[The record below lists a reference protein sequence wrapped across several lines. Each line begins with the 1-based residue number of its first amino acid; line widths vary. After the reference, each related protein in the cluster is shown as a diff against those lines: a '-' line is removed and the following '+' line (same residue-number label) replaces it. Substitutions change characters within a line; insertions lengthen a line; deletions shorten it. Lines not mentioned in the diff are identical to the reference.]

1 LRPGCGPGRLLPSA
15 RHRHEN
21 AFAMRGG
28 FILIQIEELM
38 KVSLFIPCLTEH
50 MFPESG
56 LAMVKVL
63 KYIGAEID
71 YVENQTCCG
80 QPAFNSGYRK
90 QIIPVAER
98 FIDLF
103 KDKEIVVAPSGSCTA
118 MVRVFYHQLD
128 LKPEKRRELEDLSKR
143 IFEFTEFMVD
153 VAKVDALG
161 GSFPHRVTY
170 HDSCHL
176 LRELKVKEQPRKLIR
191 GIGDIEFVE
200 MEKSDTCCGFGGTFS
215 YKFPELSVAMVARK
229 CRYIDESRA
238 EYVIGADSSCL
249 MNIQGYLEK
258 HRMKPR
264 AMHITELLAASLRL

>member
-1 LRPGCGPGRLLPSA
+1 
-15 RHRHEN
+15 
-21 AFAMRGG
+21 
-28 FILIQIEELM
+28 M

-50 MFPESG
+50 LYPEAG

-63 KYIGAEID
+63 KHIGAEID
-71 YVENQTCCG
+71 YVDDQTCCG

-90 QIIPVAER
+90 QIVPVAER

-103 KDKEIVVAPSGSCTA
+103 KDKEYIVAPSGSCTA
-118 MVRVFYHQLD
+118 MVRVFYHELA
-128 LKPEKRRELEDLSKR
+128 LAPEKMKTLHELRGR
-143 IFEFTEFMVD
+143 IFEFTEFLVD
-153 VAKVDALG
+153 VAKVDGLG

-176 LRELKVKEQPRKLIR
+176 LRELGVREQPRRLIR
-191 GIGDIEFVE
+191 SIKDIDFVE

-215 YKFPELSVAMVARK
+215 YKFAELSIAMVARK
-229 CRYIDESRA
+229 CRYIEESGA

-258 HRMKPR
+258 HHMK
-264 AMHITELLAASLRL
+264 AKTMHIAELLATSLGL